1 MRLCKQ
7 CGKSFHDWRKG
18 MAIDSAER
26 IPVDDLMMAVI
37 RRIIF
42 YYGLCRAMRKAG
54 MGAPSYRTFKS
65 MMGID

>member
-1 MRLCKQ
+1 M
-7 CGKSFHDWRKG
+7 
-18 MAIDSAER
+18 IT
-26 IPVDDLMMAVI
+26 VI